1 MTKRKSMLCKLNDD
15 RIRESGY
22 GHFIIIIIVRLKVVK
37 HIIIWTLKD
46 SFSDTEKETIKAN
59 IKTGLEGLMGKID
72 GLTEIKVQTGKLPS
86 SNGDLM
92 LDSTFESVD
101 ALKAYAVHPAH
112 VEVADRD
119 VRPYTATRSCIDFEV

>member
-1 MTKRKSMLCKLNDD
+1 M
-15 RIRESGY
+15 
-22 GHFIIIIIVRLKVVK
+22 VK

-46 SFSDTEKETIKAN
+46 SLSDSEKETVKAGIK
-59 IKTGLEGLMGKID
+59 KGLEGLKGKID
-72 GLTEIKVQTGKLPS
+72 GLTDIKVQTDKLPS

-92 LDSTFESVD
+92 LDSTFTSVD

-119 VRPYTATRSCIDFEV
+119 VRPFTASRSCIDFEI